1 MEVKDFFPSW
11 DELTPGQQE
20 RLADINGLRRRVIL
34 ETDGKLM
41 SGRDV
46 AIAALLGA
54 EEFGFATAPLVTLG
68 CVMMRVCDLDTCPM
82 GIATQNP
89 ELRKRFC
96 GKPEYVERFM
106 LFVARQ
112 LREYMAK
119 LGVRTLDEMVGRT
132 DLLKP
137 APVRPDGPALDL
149 SAILARPADAPVTF
163 DPAFTYD
170 FHLEKTKDDAVL
182 LQDAD
187 IREALSNQVPCHKT
201 VHLRNTDRAFG
212 TLLGAEITPSMV
224 SNYVKKGLVSNPV
237 RKQYSREQIASLLF
251 IAAAKSVLSMENIG
265 LLFSMQRKSYPSE
278 VAYGYFRTEL
288 QQAVAV
294 VFGLEKQMPPI
305 EENATGEKIMLRTT
319 TIAVA
324 HKIYLEHC
332 FAAIRRQAESTP
344 QR

>member
-1 MEVKDFFPSW
+1 MNYPNEPV
-11 DELTPGQQE
+11 Q
-20 RLADINGLRRRVIL
+20 
-34 ETDGKLM
+34 
-41 SGRDV
+41 
-46 AIAALLGA
+46 LLS
-54 EEFGFATAPLVTLG
+54 
-68 CVMMRVCDLDTCPM
+68 
-82 GIATQNP
+82 
-89 ELRKRFC
+89 
-96 GKPEYVERFM
+96 
-106 LFVARQ
+106 ARQ
-112 LREYMAK
+112 AQQIRLPTYEEIP
-119 LGVRTLDEMVGRT
+119 GVGL
-132 DLLKP
+132 
-137 APVRPDGPALDL
+137 
-149 SAILARPADAPVTF
+149 
-163 DPAFTYD
+163 Y
-170 FHLEKTKDDAVL
+170 LEQTVKYL
-182 LQDAD
+182 NEFL
-187 IREALSNQVPCHKT
+187 VPM
-201 VHLRNTDRAFG
+201 
-212 TLLGAEITPSMV
+212 LGAEITPSMV

-288 QQAVAV
+288 QQAVAM